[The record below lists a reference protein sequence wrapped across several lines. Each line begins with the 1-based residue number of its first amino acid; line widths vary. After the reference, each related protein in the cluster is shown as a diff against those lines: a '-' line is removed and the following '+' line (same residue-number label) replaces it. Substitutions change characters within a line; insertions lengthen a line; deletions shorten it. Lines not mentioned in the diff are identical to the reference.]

1 VFKYGGSVELS
12 RTLAPT
18 CSLGPVHGVSGKW
31 GIIVPLLR
39 RVGCISFS
47 FVHKKIYKY
56 HELTCSLVEV
66 NLVNLEELVMKL

>member
-18 CSLGPVHGVSGKW
+18 CSLGPVYGVNGES
-31 GIIVPLLR
+31 
-39 RVGCISFS
+39 SFLCCVASIAFHSHS
-47 FVHKKIYKY
+47 FIKKYMKN